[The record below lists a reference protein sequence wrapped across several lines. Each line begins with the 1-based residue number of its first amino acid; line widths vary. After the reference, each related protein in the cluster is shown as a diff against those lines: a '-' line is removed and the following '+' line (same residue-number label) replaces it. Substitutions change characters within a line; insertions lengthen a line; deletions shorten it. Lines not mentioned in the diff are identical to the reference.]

1 MVTMAKYWTK
11 IRILSSLAF
20 SVLLFA
26 VVLPGQYPS
35 VHSPRQWQGSPPY
48 WILYFSLP
56 FKRVAS
62 IILIL
67 SKWSSLRW
75 GLFVQYFQKA
85 SGVISNSRY
94 RILSRLPTFI
104 TFAKQYHLWCWVP
117 TLQFRFSFRQILCEL
132 TFCFGGFTFIIKM
145 IITAQKDYFCSIIS
159 KHLVWYPIVDIE
171 YCQDCQLWSHLQNN
185 IFSVVKY
192 QLYNSDFPFLYELP
206 SYFGGF
212 TF

>member
-104 TFAKQYHLWCWVP
+104 TFAKQYHLWCLVSTNLTIPIFLSPNTMWAYILFWGFHLYHQNDHHC
-117 TLQFRFSFRQILCEL
+117 TGGLFLQYHQQL
-132 TFCFGGFTFIIKM
+132 
-145 IITAQKDYFCSIIS
+145 SI
-159 KHLVWYPIVDIE
+159 WCDI
-171 YCQDCQLWSHLQNN
+171 Q
-185 IFSVVKY
+185 
-192 QLYNSDFPFLYELP
+192 
-206 SYFGGF
+206 
-212 TF
+212 